1 VDDYNALAERQSRRQ
16 EANSNVLTAV
26 VSDSLENSTV
36 EIPVQTAA
44 PLAQVESPVKATPNS
59 ADKAPVTDAAADG
72 EFMTKKQIKSL
83 VEETKRTSTLG
94 AKHQISALTQQ
105 VQNLREQLNQALTQ
119 VQHCEKQH
127 RRSVGA

>member
-1 VDDYNALAERQSRRQ
+1 VT
-16 EANSNVLTAV
+16 NSKSNFA
-26 VSDSLENSTV
+26 D
-36 EIPVQTAA
+36 PA
-44 PLAQVESPVKATPNS
+44 PNP
-59 ADKAPVTDAAADG
+59 DAAANG
-72 EFMTKKQIKSL
+72 EFMTKKQIKAL
-83 VEETKRTSTLG
+83 MEETKRTSALG

>member
-1 VDDYNALAERQSRRQ
+1 
-16 EANSNVLTAV
+16 
-26 VSDSLENSTV
+26 
-36 EIPVQTAA
+36 
-44 PLAQVESPVKATPNS
+44 
-59 ADKAPVTDAAADG
+59 
-72 EFMTKKQIKSL
+72 MTKKQIKSL
-83 VEETKRTSTLG
+83 VEEAKRTSALG